1 MKILNSKKTG
11 LSIKYSR
18 FIIVR
23 LLFVMAL
30 MAFSCNLIACDPA
43 PEAAH
48 IECGLHLDID
58 LPRGVD
64 SIHVV
69 ISKNDSIYHVYR
81 DTIPCSKC
89 YEKHVWVD
97 IDEKKLK
104 REWGYGQYS
113 VEEIAYCGGKMSVFP
128 AVSVTLKESFYGL
141 MDVRY
146 DGYSNDLYKPYIP
159 VQDGCNIDSTYKISI
174 FNEDNCID

>member
-1 MKILNSKKTG
+1 MFFVNEKMTGYSMKHCE
-11 LSIKYSR
+11 
-18 FIIVR
+18 FIIV
-23 LLFVMAL
+23 LCLFVFAISL
-30 MAFSCNLIACDPA
+30 GLIACDPA

-97 IDEKKLK
+97 IDDKKLK

-113 VEEIAYCGGKMSVFP
+113 VEEIAYCGGKKSVFP

-141 MDVRY
+141 MGVRY
-146 DGYSNDLYKPYIP
+146 VDYSNDLYKPYIP